1 MRELFITETRARLRT
16 WLALGYALFIAYAS
30 LSPFTGWRK
39 QGLNF
44 ADVLAVPL
52 ALTYTHFDAA
62 LNLLSYLPL
71 GLLVALAL
79 RARVG
84 ALASVTLALA
94 AGVLL
99 SAGMEYLQMYLPR
112 RISSNMDLLSNSTGT
127 LIGALLAI
135 SIASWTRVFTLLV
148 RWRSRLFHHGKEM
161 DFGLALL
168 VLWMFGQI
176 NPSLPMLGNVFISE
190 VARQPFVALPPAPFD
205 MWESVAVMLNLLMLG
220 TLLLTLL
227 RAPRNVVT
235 ALLLVLSIVA
245 LAKFVAAAL
254 LLKSWALL
262 LWINGEAVLGILL
275 GMLLLALLLWIN
287 GEAVLGILLGMLLLS
302 ALLWPPRAAMIS
314 LGASIAAGYFVIVN
328 FLLGDSTPASAAS
341 IYHWHYG
348 HLLNYNGL
356 AQTISLLYPL
366 LLLWHL
372 WRIRKV

>member
-1 MRELFITETRARLRT
+1 MKDLFVTETRARLRT

-30 LSPFTGWRK
+30 LSPFTGWRE
-39 QGLNF
+39 QGLDF
-44 ADVLAVPL
+44 SDVLAAPL
-52 ALTYTHFDAA
+52 ALTYTRFDAA
-62 LNLLSYLPL
+62 LNLLSYLPF

-79 RARVG
+79 RSRLG
-84 ALASVTLALA
+84 ALSSVALALA
-94 AGVLL
+94 TGMLL

-112 RISSNMDLLSNSTGT
+112 RISSNMDLLSNSAGT
-127 LIGALLAI
+127 LLGASLAV
-135 SIASWTRVFTLLV
+135 SIASWTRLFMLLV

-168 VLWMFGQI
+168 ALWMFGQI

-205 MWESVAVMLNLLMLG
+205 IWESVAVMLNLLMLG

-235 ALLLVLSIVA
+235 GLLLVLSIVA

-262 LWINGEAVLGILL
+262 LWINGEAVLGILF
-275 GMLLLALLLWIN
+275 
-287 GEAVLGILLGMLLLS
+287 GMLLLS
-302 ALLWPPRAAMIS
+302 ALQWPPRAVMIS
-314 LGASIAAGYFVIVN
+314 LGAAIAASYFVIVN

>member
-16 WLALGYALFIAYAS
+16 WLALGYVLFIVYAS
-30 LSPFTGWRK
+30 LSPFTGWRE

-44 ADVLAVPL
+44 TDVLAVPL

-71 GLLVALAL
+71 GLLIALAL
-79 RARVG
+79 RSRVG
-84 ALASVTLALA
+84 ALASVALALI
-94 AGVLL
+94 AGMLL
-99 SAGMEYLQMYLPR
+99 SAGMEYLQMYLPK

-127 LIGALLAI
+127 LIGALLAV
-135 SIASWTRVFTLLV
+135 SIASWTRLFSLLV

-205 MWESVAVMLNLLMLG
+205 MWESIAVMLNLLMLG

-262 LWINGEAVLGILL
+262 LWINGEAVI
-275 GMLLLALLLWIN
+275 
-287 GEAVLGILLGMLLLS
+287 GILLGMLLLS
-302 ALLWPPRAAMIS
+302 ALLLPPRAAMIT
-314 LGASIAAGYFVIVN
+314 LGAAIAAGYFVIVN

-356 AQTISLLYPL
+356 AQTISLLFPL

-372 WRIRKV
+372 WKIRKV